1 MTSDGVPLLDDV
13 TGARQELT
21 VVLPV
26 RLLRVPDW
34 PEGPFPFALGSRRT
48 DARTRSTYFA
58 PASARAL
65 YGAPGRPR
73 RWHLP
78 LDVKHDGLHLLGME
92 LLRAATARNPEHAL
106 AVLHFT
112 VERPLLPVLRALSGR
127 TAALDETLTGPFDP
141 ARLLAGIVDVRA
153 HNAPFAIA
161 RPYTIA
167 FLTPTA
173 RHTPALRAAPEE
185 ELPASAYRWLWQLA
199 SRSTPQDFP
208 LPPETAGEHFK
219 DAVRI
224 SADWSALVLR
234 QGAAFLG
241 HRPDSGVGDFFDFGA
256 LHSRTVYLDALL
268 LGSLQRDHID
278 ELTDELSEVF
288 TSARRLARRV
298 AALEQNIAVFRSSYW
313 RQHLTAHGP
322 ANELLLAFQN
332 QHRLPA
338 RFTEILAEAA
348 DYSRL
353 VQTQESQQISG
364 ALGVLTILGLPL
376 GTALGILQV
385 LDDHSVPHLLLALAL
400 SVAATAA
407 VLTTRYGRLVL
418 SSLRGGDGEE
428 RSHARDRE
436 GAAVR
441 RGPRQGGDQD
451 R

>member
-1 MTSDGVPLLDDV
+1 MTVHGVPLLEQV

-34 PEGPFPFALGSRRT
+34 PEGPFPFELGSRRT
-48 DARTRSTYFA
+48 DADTRSTYFA

-78 LDVKHDGLHLLGME
+78 LDAKQDGLHLLGME
-92 LLRAATARNPEHAL
+92 LLHAATARNPEHAL
-106 AVLHFT
+106 VVLHLSA
-112 VERPLLPVLRALSGR
+112 ERPLLPILRALAGR
-127 TAALDETLTGPFDP
+127 RHNLADEPLTGPFDP
-141 ARLLAGIVDVRA
+141 AGLLAGIADVRDPD
-153 HNAPFAIA
+153 APFAIA

-167 FLTPTA
+167 FMTPTA
-173 RHTPALRAAPEE
+173 RHVPALRAGPEGA
-185 ELPASAYRWLWQLA
+185 LPAAADGWLWQLA

-208 LPPETAGEHFK
+208 LPPETAGEQLK

-241 HRPDSGVGDFFDFGA
+241 HRPDTGAGDFFEFGA

-288 TSARRLARRV
+288 NSSRLARRV
-298 AALEQNIAVFRSSYW
+298 ATLERNIAVFRSTYW
-313 RQHLTAHGP
+313 RQHLTAHGA
-322 ANELLLAFQN
+322 ANDLLLAFQN

-338 RFTEILAEAA
+338 RFDEILAEAA

-376 GTALGILQV
+376 GTALSILQV
-385 LDDHSVPHLLLALAL
+385 LDDNSTAHLLIALAL

-407 VLTTRYGRLVL
+407 ALTTRYGRLVL
-418 SSLRGGDGEE
+418 SSLRGGG
-428 RSHARDRE
+428 RKA
-436 GAAVR
+436 
-441 RGPRQGGDQD
+441 
-451 R
+451 

>member
-1 MTSDGVPLLDDV
+1 MTAGVPPLDDV

-26 RLLRVPDW
+26 RLLRAPRW
-34 PEGPFPFALGSRRT
+34 AEGPFPFELGSRRT
-48 DARTRSTYFA
+48 DAATRSTYFA

-73 RWHLP
+73 RWYLP
-78 LDVKHDGLHLLGME
+78 LDIKHDELHLLGME

-106 AVLHFT
+106 AVLHFS
-112 VERPLLPVLRALSGR
+112 VDRPLLPVLRTLAGR
-127 TAALDETLTGPFDP
+127 RQSTATELLTGPFDP
-141 ARLLAGIVDVRA
+141 AGLLAGIADVRDPA
-153 HNAPFAIA
+153 APFAIA
-161 RPYTIA
+161 RPYTIS
-167 FLTPTA
+167 FMTPTTQDA
-173 RHTPALRAAPEE
+173 PALRVGLEGA
-185 ELPASAYRWLWQLA
+185 LPATADRWLWQLA
-199 SRSTPQDFP
+199 SRSTPEDFP
-208 LPPETAGEHFK
+208 LPPETADDQLK
-219 DAVRI
+219 DTVRI

-241 HRPDSGVGDFFDFGA
+241 HRPDTGAGDFFEFGA

-288 TSARRLARRV
+288 NSSRLARRV
-298 AALEQNIAVFRSSYW
+298 ATLERNIAVFRSTYW
-313 RQHLTAHGP
+313 RQHLTAHGA
-322 ANELLLAFQN
+322 ANDLLLAFQN

-338 RFTEILAEAA
+338 RFNEILAEAA

-385 LDDHSVPHLLLALAL
+385 LDDHSVSHLLMALGL
-400 SVAATAA
+400 SVAAAAA

-418 SSLRGGDGEE
+418 SSLRGGD
-428 RSHARDRE
+428 
-436 GAAVR
+436 R
-441 RGPRQGGDQD
+441 RT
-451 R
+451 

>member
-1 MTSDGVPLLDDV
+1 MTAHQVPLLENV

-26 RLLRVPDW
+26 RLLRLPNW
-34 PEGPFPFALGSRRT
+34 PEGPFPFELGSRRT
-48 DARTRSTYFA
+48 DAQTRATYFA

-78 LDVKHDGLHLLGME
+78 LDVKHDGMHLLGME
-92 LLRAATARNPEHAL
+92 LLRAATARDPEHAL
-106 AVLHFT
+106 AVLHFS
-112 VERPLLPVLRALSGR
+112 VERPLLPVLRALRRPDPDNEPLS
-127 TAALDETLTGPFDP
+127 GPFDP
-141 ARLLAGIVDVRA
+141 VGLLAGNADVRDPD
-153 HNAPFAIA
+153 APFAIA

-167 FLTPTA
+167 FITPTA
-173 RHTPALRAAPEE
+173 QHSPALRTGPERA
-185 ELPASAYRWLWQLA
+185 LPATADRWLWQLA
-199 SRSTPQDFP
+199 SRSTPEDFP
-208 LPPETAGEHFK
+208 LPPETASEQLK
-219 DAVRI
+219 DTVRI

-241 HRPDSGVGDFFDFGA
+241 HRTDTGAGDFFEFGA

-288 TSARRLARRV
+288 TSSQLARRV
-298 AALEQNIAVFRSSYW
+298 ATLERNIAVFRSTYW

-322 ANELLLAFQN
+322 ANDLLLAFQN

-338 RFTEILAEAA
+338 RFNEILAEAA

-376 GTALGILQV
+376 GTALSILQV
-385 LDDHSVPHLLLALAL
+385 LGDNSATHLLIALGL
-400 SVAATAA
+400 SIAATAA

-418 SSLRGGDGEE
+418 SSLRGGNDKT
-428 RSHARDRE
+428 
-436 GAAVR
+436 
-441 RGPRQGGDQD
+441 
-451 R
+451 

>member
-1 MTSDGVPLLDDV
+1 MTGSVPRLDDV

-26 RLLRVPDW
+26 RLLRAPDW
-34 PEGPFPFALGSRRT
+34 SEGPFPFELGSRRT
-48 DARTRSTYFA
+48 DAETRSTYFA

-73 RWHLP
+73 RWYLP
-78 LDVKHDGLHLLGME
+78 LDTKHDGLHLLGME

-112 VERPLLPVLRALSGR
+112 VEIPLLPVLRALAGR
-127 TAALDETLTGPFDP
+127 RPNSAGEPLTGPFDP
-141 ARLLAGIVDVRA
+141 AGLLAGIADVRDPR
-153 HNAPFAIA
+153 APFAIA
-161 RPYTIA
+161 RPYSIA
-167 FLTPTA
+167 FMAPTA
-173 RHTPALRAAPEE
+173 QHAPALRSGLEGG
-185 ELPASAYRWLWQLA
+185 LPATADRWLWQLA
-199 SRSTPQDFP
+199 SRSTPEDFP
-208 LPPETAGEHFK
+208 LPPETAAEQLK
-219 DAVRI
+219 DTLRI

-241 HRPDSGVGDFFDFGA
+241 HRTDTGTGDFFEFGA

-268 LGSLQRDHID
+268 LGALQRDHID

-288 TSARRLARRV
+288 TSSRLARRV
-298 AALEQNIAVFRSSYW
+298 ATLERNIAVFRSTYW
-313 RQHLTAHGP
+313 RQHLTAHGA
-322 ANELLLAFQN
+322 ANDLLLAFQN

-338 RFTEILAEAA
+338 RFQEILAEAA

-385 LDDHSVPHLLLALAL
+385 LDDHSVTHLLTAVGL

-418 SSLRGGDGEE
+418 SSLRGGNGK
-428 RSHARDRE
+428 A
-436 GAAVR
+436 
-441 RGPRQGGDQD
+441 
-451 R
+451 

>member
-1 MTSDGVPLLDDV
+1 MRTPGAVPPLEDI

-26 RLLRVPDW
+26 RLRQAPPW
-34 PEGPFPFALGSRRT
+34 PEGPFPFELGTRRT
-48 DARTRSTYFA
+48 DAPTRATYFA

-78 LDVKHDGLHLLGME
+78 LDTKHDGLHLLGLE
-92 LLRAATARNPEHAL
+92 LLRAATARDPEHAL
-106 AVLHFT
+106 AVLHFHA
-112 VERPLLPVLRALSGR
+112 ERPLLPVLRALAGR
-127 TAALDETLTGPFDP
+127 RPATPDEPPAELTGPLDP
-141 ARLLAGIVDVRA
+141 AVLLDGVADVQDPT
-153 HNAPFAIA
+153 APFAIA

-167 FLTPTA
+167 FLSPKPEHTPT
-173 RHTPALRAAPEE
+173 LRTGPEG
-185 ELPASAYRWLWQLA
+185 ELPATADHWLWQLA

-208 LPPETAGEHFK
+208 LAPETAREQLK
-219 DAVRI
+219 DTVRI

-241 HRPDSGVGDFFDFGA
+241 HRPDTGEGDFYEFGA

-278 ELTDELSEVF
+278 ELTDELSDVF
-288 TSARRLARRV
+288 TSGRRLARRV
-298 AALEQNIAVFRSSYW
+298 ARLERSIALFRSGYW

-338 RFTEILAEAA
+338 RFNEILAEAA

-385 LDDHSVPHLLLALAL
+385 LDDHSVSHLLLALAL
-400 SVAATAA
+400 SIAATAA
-407 VLTTRYGRLVL
+407 ALTTRYGRLVL
-418 SSLRGGDGEE
+418 SSLRGGERGE
-428 RSHARDRE
+428 
-436 GAAVR
+436 
-441 RGPRQGGDQD
+441 
-451 R
+451 